1 MSSLEFYLGR
11 KRLTIEQYCA
21 ANELKSFA
29 ALCEN
34 LRAAGVVLPQESKVS
49 HVFLKPEPV
58 VLINPAVEEP
68 APAVEPP
75 PNKTSKRKE
84 DVQ

>member
-1 MSSLEFYLGR
+1 MVSLEFYLGR
-11 KRLTIEQYCA
+11 KRLSIEQYCA
-21 ANELKSFA
+21 VNGLNSFA

-34 LRAAGVVLPQESKVS
+34 LQASGVTLPQESTVS

-58 VLINPAVEEP
+58 VEPLVVP
-68 APAVEPP
+68 APTVELPS
-75 PNKTSKRKE
+75 KTAKRKE